1 MIEVVG
7 VGDDGWDRLSPV
19 CRSRILA
26 AQLLVGGSRHL
37 ALIPEVAGQER
48 RAWPSPLRTQ
58 LGGFLSDVADSNV
71 VALASGDPLR
81 SGVATTLI
89 ELLGADQVR
98 VTPALSSETLARAR
112 MGWSAE
118 DTEVVTL
125 VGRSMERIRRHF
137 SPGLKLIVLCSGGS
151 DPRQIAAVLTE
162 EGCGDSS
169 LTAWSHL
176 GGAKEQRRDA
186 RAADWGSDPSPDLV
200 LLCIE
205 VAASA
210 ITRPAVGPAPGRP
223 DDVFDHDG
231 QISKSDIRASA
242 LARLRPHPGGVLWDL
257 GAGSGA
263 VAIEWCLAAT
273 GAKAIAVEQHD
284 GRAATI
290 GVNAARL
297 GVPSEVRVVRST
309 VESMLA
315 GSERYPSPAAIFVG
329 GGLNAEV
336 IDLALAALVP
346 GGRLVTHAV
355 TLESEAAIV
364 AAAGVHGGSLA
375 RLSVEHAEPLG
386 RFLSWKPARAIV
398 QWSVSKP

>member
-7 VGDDGWDRLSPV
+7 VGDDGWDGLSPT
-19 CRSRILA
+19 CRERILG

-37 ALIPEVAGQER
+37 ALIPEVAGQNR
-48 RAWPSPLRTQ
+48 RAWPSPLKTQ
-58 LGGFLSDVADSNV
+58 LGGFLGDVADSDV

-89 ELLGADQVR
+89 ELLGPDQVR

-162 EGCGDSS
+162 EGCGDSAV
-169 LTAWSHL
+169 TAWSHL
-176 GGAKEQRRDA
+176 GGSKEQRRDA
-186 RAADWGSDPSPDLV
+186 RADAWGSDPSPDLV

-210 ITRPAVGPAPGRP
+210 ITRSAVGPAPGRP
-223 DDVFDHDG
+223 DDVFEHDG

-263 VAIEWCLAAT
+263 VAIEWCLAAP
-273 GAKAIAVEQHD
+273 GAKAVAVERD
-284 GRAATI
+284 EGRAATI
-290 GVNAARL
+290 GVNAERL
-297 GVPSEVRVVRST
+297 GVPSEVRVVRDT
-309 VESMLA
+309 VTSMLNK
-315 GSERYPSPAAIFVG
+315 SDHLPSPAAIFIG
-329 GGLNAEV
+329 GGLDAEV
-336 IDLALAALVP
+336 IELALAALAP

-355 TLESEAAIV
+355 TLESEGAMV
-364 AAAGVHGGSLA
+364 AAASVYGGSLT
-375 RLSVEHAEPLG
+375 RLSIEHAEPLG
-386 RFLSWKPARAIV
+386 RFLSWKPGRAIV
-398 QWSVSKP
+398 QWSVTKP